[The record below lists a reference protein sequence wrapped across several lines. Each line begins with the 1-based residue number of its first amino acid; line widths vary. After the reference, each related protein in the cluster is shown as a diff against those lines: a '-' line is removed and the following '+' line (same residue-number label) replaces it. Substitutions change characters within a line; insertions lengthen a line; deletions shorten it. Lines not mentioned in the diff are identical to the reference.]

1 LTCETTSEATIVT
14 IDERR
19 ETGGAPDPVS
29 TPNSGPPASRSLA
42 SLPTAAESP
51 HILAALEQLKG
62 VLVPGETLEAYA
74 VQRRIFA
81 LTKRRALVAATS
93 GRFIALLR
101 GFFGGFT
108 PVDMRWQDIEEA
120 HLKVGIVGAD
130 ITVRAMRREDLAS
143 ANLTGGI
150 FFAAG
155 LRKEQAQGVYR
166 VCQAQSQSWREKR
179 RIRDLDELRAK
190 SGGIQFGGGVSG
202 PGGSGRDDG
211 DPVARLQ
218 RAKDMLTE
226 GLITDAE
233 YESIKAKIVDRL

>member
-1 LTCETTSEATIVT
+1 MTT
-14 IDERR
+14 DE
-19 ETGGAPDPVS
+19 PPVS
-29 TPNSGPPASRSLA
+29 GDVPNTVVTAAPNSGASVPAA
-42 SLPTAAESP
+42 SPVPAESP
-51 HILAALEQLKG
+51 RVLAALAQLRA

-120 HLKVGIVGAD
+120 HLKVGIIGAD

-143 ANLTGGI
+143 ANLAGGV
-150 FFAAG
+150 FFAGG
-155 LRKEQAQGVYR
+155 LRQEQAQQVYR

-190 SGGIQFGGGVSG
+190 SGGIQFGSGVSG
-202 PGGSGRDDG
+202 PGGTGRDDG

-218 RAKDMLTE
+218 RAKEMLAD

>member
-1 LTCETTSEATIVT
+1 MTT
-14 IDERR
+14 DE
-19 ETGGAPDPVS
+19 PPVS
-29 TPNSGPPASRSLA
+29 GDVPNTVVTAAPNSGASVAAA
-42 SLPTAAESP
+42 SPVPAESP
-51 HILAALEQLKG
+51 RVLAALAQLRA

-120 HLKVGIVGAD
+120 HLKVGIIGAD

-143 ANLTGGI
+143 ANLAGGV
-150 FFAAG
+150 FFAGG
-155 LRKEQAQGVYR
+155 LRQEQAQQVYR

-190 SGGIQFGGGVSG
+190 SGGIQFGSGVSG
-202 PGGSGRDDG
+202 PGGTGRDDG

-218 RAKDMLTE
+218 RAKEMLAD

>member
-1 LTCETTSEATIVT
+1 MTT
-14 IDERR
+14 DELPGP
-19 ETGGAPDPVS
+19 GGVPDPRS
-29 TPNSGPPASRSLA
+29 NSGSNTGAR
-42 SLPTAAESP
+42 AESP
-51 HILAALEQLKG
+51 RVHAALAQLRS

-108 PVDMRWQDIEEA
+108 PVDMRWQDIEDA
-120 HLKVGIVGAD
+120 HLRVGIIGAD

-143 ANLTGGI
+143 ANLAGGT

-155 LRKEQAQGVYR
+155 LRKEQAQQVYR

-190 SGGIQFGGGVSG
+190 SGGIQFGSGVSG
-202 PGGSGRDDG
+202 PGGSGRDDA

-218 RAKDMLTE
+218 RAKEMLTD

>member
-1 LTCETTSEATIVT
+1 VTT
-14 IDERR
+14 DERP
-19 ETGGAPDPVS
+19 EAGGAPGPVS
-29 TPNSGPPASRSLA
+29 TASSSTTSHAGPPASQSPASLA
-42 SLPTAAESP
+42 AAAESP

-143 ANLTGGI
+143 ANLAGGI

-218 RAKDMLTE
+218 RAKEMLTE

>member
-1 LTCETTSEATIVT
+1 V
-14 IDERR
+14 
-19 ETGGAPDPVS
+19 
-29 TPNSGPPASRSLA
+29 
-42 SLPTAAESP
+42 
-51 HILAALEQLKG
+51 LAALAQLRT

-108 PVDMRWQDIEEA
+108 PVDMRWQDIEDA
-120 HLKVGIVGAD
+120 HLRVGIIGAD

-143 ANLTGGI
+143 ANLAGGT

-155 LRKEQAQGVYR
+155 LRKDQAQGVYR
-166 VCQAQSQSWREKR
+166 VCQAQSQAWREKR

-190 SGGIQFGGGVSG
+190 SGGIQFGSGV
-202 PGGSGRDDG
+202 PGQATAGRDDP

-218 RAKDMLTE
+218 RAREMLTG

>member
-1 LTCETTSEATIVT
+1 V
-14 IDERR
+14 
-19 ETGGAPDPVS
+19 
-29 TPNSGPPASRSLA
+29 
-42 SLPTAAESP
+42 
-51 HILAALEQLKG
+51 LAALAQLKT

-108 PVDMRWQDIEEA
+108 PVDMRWQDIEDA
-120 HLKVGIVGAD
+120 HLRVGIIGAD

-143 ANLTGGI
+143 ANLAGGT

-155 LRKEQAQGVYR
+155 LRKDQAQGVYR
-166 VCQAQSQSWREKR
+166 VCQAQSQAWREKR

-190 SGGIQFGGGVSG
+190 SGGIQFGSGV
-202 PGGSGRDDG
+202 PGQGTAGRDDS

-218 RAKDMLTE
+218 RAREMLTG

>member
-1 LTCETTSEATIVT
+1 MTT
-14 IDERR
+14 DEPPVSGDAPN
-19 ETGGAPDPVS
+19 TAPNTAPNGGATARQAPAA
-29 TPNSGPPASRSLA
+29 SG
-42 SLPTAAESP
+42 ESP
-51 HILAALEQLKG
+51 RVLAALAQLKS

-120 HLKVGIVGAD
+120 HLKVGIIGAD

-143 ANLTGGI
+143 ANLAGGV
-150 FFAAG
+150 FFAGG
-155 LRKEQAQGVYR
+155 LRKEQAQQVYR

-190 SGGIQFGGGVSG
+190 SGGIQFGSGVSA
-202 PGGSGRDDG
+202 PGGTGRDDG

-218 RAKDMLTE
+218 RAKEMLTD